1 MISTQDIKNKEVINI
16 YDGKSL
22 GFVED
27 IEVNLERGT
36 IEGIIVP
43 EPRGFFSFFGR
54 TGEQVIR
61 WRDIK
66 RIGDDVILVDVAGVL
81 DQDYEE
87 EYTRNSG
94 GFGGFGGLGGL
105 GGGPAKREER
115 GYEGEY
121 QSVKSFRS
129 EQGGYP
135 TLEPEP
141 ERSFQRTM
149 DLPERENDDDDT
161 AK

>member
-87 EYTRNSG
+87 EYQRNTGGFGG
-94 GFGGFGGLGGL
+94 GFGGFGGVG
-105 GGGPAKREER
+105 KREER
-115 GYEGEY
+115 GYEPEY
-121 QSVKSFRS
+121 QPVKSFRS

-135 TLEPEP
+135 ETESAA

-149 DLPERENDDDDT
+149 DLPDRENDDDDP

>member
-54 TGEQVIR
+54 SGEQVIR

-81 DQDYEE
+81 DSDYEE
-87 EYTRNSG
+87 G
-94 GFGGFGGLGGL
+94 GRDFGGYD
-105 GGGPAKREER
+105 RDYR
-115 GYEGEY
+115 DGYEGGRRFEASAARTARPARDSY
-121 QSVKSFRS
+121 RD
-129 EQGGYP
+129 
-135 TLEPEP
+135 EPAESP
-141 ERSFQRTM
+141 RDT
-149 DLPERENDDDDT
+149 EREFDRTQNIEVQENEDDFG
-161 AK
+161 K